1 MYICVL
7 ALVLTLTGFSYL
19 KKEYAASIYVVTLC
33 LLTLFLALRF
43 GQGSDYWG
51 YRNLFERM
59 PAVFDF
65 NADVYNTDK
74 FHGEIG
80 WKLMMNLFKYL
91 GMNFETVI
99 VLLAFAE
106 MSLIAWALERY
117 CGEHKMLGLLILFP
131 TVYLTYFFSTLRQG
145 FVIPIN
151 LSVLLP
157 LLQKKRYIPYA
168 AVTLLLCLIHR
179 SSLLLLLPLL
189 LIKMSRRTFHGL
201 LAASGLG
208 GVLLCVTPAW
218 DHIHQF
224 VCYIYPA
231 LGDEM
236 VVEINFLALGERF
249 ATGGLI
255 FLLFFSLCRDGAVSD
270 EAEILY
276 KTYMLAN
283 MFYFILMGSQ
293 TLAGR
298 FSMIFKCVEVILLP
312 MLLGMYMERRPM
324 RAGRTGICVYA
335 YCLMLTSALTLYHL
349 GFCSEEGN
357 YYEYHNAFEY
367 PYISIFQ
374 KDRVYE
380 LFDTEYFD

>member
-1 MYICVL
+1 MYICIL

-19 KKEYAASIYVVTLC
+19 KKEYAATIYVITLC
-33 LLTLFLALRF
+33 VLTLFLALRF

-51 YRNLFERM
+51 YQNLFERM
-59 PAVFDF
+59 PDEFDF

-80 WKLMMNLFKYL
+80 WKLMMNLFRCL

-99 VLLAFAE
+99 ILLAFSE
-106 MSLIAWALERY
+106 MALIAWALERY
-117 CGEHKMLGLLILFP
+117 CGEHKMLGLVILFH

-145 FVIPIN
+145 LVIPIN

-157 LLQKKRYIPYA
+157 LLQKKRYIPYTA
-168 AVTLLLCLIHR
+168 LTLALCLIHR
-179 SSLLLLLPLL
+179 SSLLLLLPLFL
-189 LIKMSRRTFHGL
+189 VKISQRIFHIL
-201 LAASGLG
+201 LAASGAG

-218 DHIHQF
+218 DWIHQF
-224 VCYIYPA
+224 VRHIYPA
-231 LGDEM
+231 LGNDM
-236 VVEINFLALGERF
+236 VVEVNFLAVGERF
-249 ATGGLI
+249 LTGGVIL
-255 FLLFFSLCRDGAVSD
+255 FLFHLLDRDGAVSY
-270 EAEILY
+270 EVEIVY
-276 KTYMLAN
+276 KAYMLAN

-298 FSMIFKCVEVILLP
+298 FCMIFKCVEVVLLP
-312 MLLGMYMERRPM
+312 MLLGMYLSAHPV
-324 RAGRTGICVYA
+324 RARLVGAGVYA
-335 YCLMLTSALTLYHL
+335 YCMLLCVTLTLYHL

-374 KDRVYE
+374 KDRIYE
-380 LFDTEYFD
+380 LFDTTYFD

>member
-7 ALVLTLTGFSYL
+7 ALVLTLTGLSYL
-19 KKEYAASIYVVTLC
+19 KKVSAATIYIITLC
-33 LLTLFLALRF
+33 VLTLFLALRF

-99 VLLAFAE
+99 VLLSFVE
-106 MSLIAWALERY
+106 MALIAWALERY

-189 LIKMSRRTFHGL
+189 LVKMSHRTFHVL
-201 LAASGLG
+201 LVASGVG
-208 GVLLCVTPAW
+208 GVLLCVTSAW
-218 DHIHQF
+218 DYIHQF

-231 LGDEM
+231 LGNEM
-236 VVEINFLALGERF
+236 VVEVNFLALGERF
-249 ATGGLI
+249 LTGGVI
-255 FLLFFSLCRDGAVSD
+255 FVLFHLLCRDGVASYEV
-270 EAEILY
+270 EILY
-276 KTYMLAN
+276 KAYMLAN

-312 MLLGMYMERRPM
+312 MLLGMYMCSRPL
-324 RAGRTGICVYA
+324 RARCTGAYVYV
-335 YCLMLTSALTLYHL
+335 YCMLLTSALTLYHL

-357 YYEYHNAFEY
+357 YYEYYNAFEY

-380 LFDTEYFD
+380 LFDTENFD